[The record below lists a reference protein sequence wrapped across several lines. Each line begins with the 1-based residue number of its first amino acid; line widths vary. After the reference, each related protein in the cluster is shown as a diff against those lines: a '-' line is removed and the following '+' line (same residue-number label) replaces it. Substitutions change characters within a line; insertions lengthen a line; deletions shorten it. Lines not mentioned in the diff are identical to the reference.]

1 MEKSDK
7 LEGCLVTSQAM
18 KKIDLKKATNDELL
32 AEYDRVEEEFSRT
45 IENETISDSLD
56 IKSPINPELIKYRRE
71 LGAELELRNI
81 KIN

>member
-1 MEKSDK
+1 
-7 LEGCLVTSQAM
+7 M